1 MKHLNLFSIL
11 FTLILLL
18 LVPNLAAAL
27 LVEEVT
33 KIPYQ
38 VNNSDRIVIGTVS
51 KIDTYPIYNLYHFS

>member
-27 LVEEVT
+27 FAEEVT
-33 KIPYQ
+33 KIPY
-38 VNNSDRIVIGTVS
+38 
-51 KIDTYPIYNLYHFS
+51 